1 MVKKSV
7 KLERLNSM
15 KSMGLYAL
23 TEGESASTIG
33 GWGKAFHVKSQ
44 QPSDSHS
51 IFGTASSWGVH

>member
-1 MVKKSV
+1 V
-7 KLERLNSM
+7 ERFNGV

-23 TEGESASTIG
+23 TEGETASTIE

-51 IFGTASSWGVH
+51 IFGIASSWGVH